1 MTSLP
6 LLPAVPYHS
15 GKSADLLRLR
25 TITNLIAVGDAA
37 SRRCGK
43 TPAARDELLQC
54 TLVYRSGAGRF
65 AHETGNK
72 KPAEAGFKRRG
83 LAG

>member
-1 MTSLP
+1 MTPL
-6 LLPAVPYHS
+6 LLPAVPYHT
-15 GKSADLLRLR
+15 GKSADLLRLLQ
-25 TITNLIAVGDAA
+25 IIDPIAGGDAA

-65 AHETGNK
+65 AHVKGNK
-72 KPAEAGFKRRG
+72 KPAETGFKRRG

>member
-6 LLPAVPYHS
+6 LLPAAYHT
-15 GKSADLLRLR
+15 GKSADLLRLLQ
-25 TITNLIAVGDAA
+25 ITDLIAGGDAA

-65 AHETGNK
+65 AHETGCNE
-72 KPAEAGFKRRG
+72 P
-83 LAG
+83 